1 MKKTLLML
9 VVILTVCF
17 SSWQI
22 SISHEEH
29 TDHESMGDVD
39 ESAVI
44 IAEYSW
50 NGEQYSMSLAD
61 LNAEIEE
68 LSSYRQRKLR
78 ARESKEEFI
87 TELIEDKLKIL
98 AALDKGYDEDPEHV
112 KQAEDYKRQL
122 MVEKISEVEVDE
134 KINITEEELMQYY
147 EEHKSESAYI
157 EEARCRAT
165 CISVIDKELAQQ
177 TLDEIKAG
185 KDILDA
191 AKELAE
197 RNKLNGPGAGTR
209 SPGDTGFFTKDISP
223 GWQAFIN
230 AVFEQEIGEM
240 NDTVLETEVQEKTYY
255 LIFRKEEY
263 KPRRQ
268 KEFDEVRSRVE
279 GRVERAKKQERIK
292 IWIEELT
299 EMGKLQT
306 FPELI
311 PEPPADE
318 AEEQEDDGS
327 NEESSETEES
337 AESEQQ

>member
-1 MKKTLLML
+1 MKKRLLML

-17 SSWQI
+17 YSWQFA
-22 SISHEEH
+22 ISHEGH
-29 TDHESMGDVD
+29 TDPESTSEVD
-39 ESAVI
+39 ASEVI

-50 NGEQYSMSLAD
+50 NGERFSVSLAD
-61 LNAEIEE
+61 LNAQIED

-78 ARESKEEFI
+78 ERASKEEFL
-87 TELIEDKLKIL
+87 TELIEDELKIL
-98 AALDKGYDEDPEHV
+98 AAAEKGYDEDPEHLE
-112 KQAEDYKRQL
+112 QAEDYKHQL
-122 MVEKISEVEVDE
+122 MVEKISELEVDE
-134 KINITEEELMQYY
+134 KISITEEELMQYY
-147 EEHKSESAYI
+147 EEHKTESAYI

-165 CISVIDKELAQQ
+165 CISVIDKELAQT

-185 KDILDA
+185 KDILEA
-191 AKELAE
+191 AKELSE
-197 RNKLNGPGAGTR
+197 RNKLNGPGAGR

-223 GWQAFIN
+223 GWQEFID

-240 NDTVLETEVQEKTYY
+240 TDTVLETEVQEKTYY

-279 GRVERAKKQERIK
+279 GRVEREKKQQRIQE
-292 IWIEELT
+292 WIEEIIAK
-299 EMGKLQT
+299 GKLQT

-318 AEEQEDDGS
+318 TDQQEDSGS
-327 NEESSETEES
+327 NEESSETDES